1 MESGSGLRGEN
12 KKIKAG
18 LGNCE
23 KQTARL
29 DDLRV
34 GVVRLKVRVG
44 IRRAGVIGV
53 WILEPNYRFRGL

>member
-1 MESGSGLRGEN
+1 LRGG

-18 LGNCE
+18 LQIGNCE
-23 KQTARL
+23 KQMATL

-44 IRRAGVIGV
+44 IRRAGVIGI
-53 WILEPNYRFRGL
+53 WILEANYRFRGL